1 MRWNIDLGFGGSQ
14 GPWLA
19 WHPQASKDGARKP
32 STWTLRDAEGGTQTT
47 EAPNRAIVLDLSA
60 IRTGWEHA
68 SGRQGVSPER
78 RWNASSTRYEPSP
91 GADWKRCFS
100 LPIALSQDKR
110 ATWEQASLAARIAL
124 DDVLKAIKTTG
135 QDDDGDLL
143 PVVRCTGV
151 KVVQTRAGNTSVPV
165 FELLKWVPRPAA
177 LASPVAHD
185 DDGEVVDDAEP
196 DLPPDTGSDGQA
208 AVAGEGAAA
217 PPRNP
222 RDKLAAYNV
231 QRAKLQQPTALPAA
245 DAEADFDGVDPF
257 GGDHAELASNSAPNA
272 EPVHIPTT
280 TKPLKTRLTRKAASS
295 AKPTS
300 RSKLPES
307 KIPF

>member
-1 MRWNIDLGFGGSQ
+1 MLWNIDLGFGGSQ

-19 WHPQASKDGARKP
+19 WHPQASKDGNRKP

-47 EAPNRAIVLDLSA
+47 EAPNKAIVLDLGA

-124 DDVLKAIKTTG
+124 DDVLKAIRAAG

-165 FELLKWVPRPAA
+165 FALLKWVPRPPA
-177 LASPVAHD
+177 LASPVADD
-185 DDGEVVDDAEP
+185 DDGEVVENADP
-196 DLPPDTGSDGQA
+196 PSPPDAGSDGA
-208 AVAGEGAAA
+208 AVGEQAA
-217 PPRNP
+217 PPPANP

-231 QRAKLQQPTALPAA
+231 QRAKQQQQQPAPLPAA

-257 GGDHAELASNSAPNA
+257 GGDQAELASDFVPPA
-272 EPVHIPTT
+272 EPGHITNAM
-280 TKPLKTRLTRKAASS
+280 KPLKTRPTRKAASP
-295 AKPTS
+295 AKSTS
-300 RSKLPES
+300 RNKLPES
-307 KIPF
+307 KMPF

>member
-1 MRWNIDLGFGGSQ
+1 M
-14 GPWLA
+14 
-19 WHPQASKDGARKP
+19 
-32 STWTLRDAEGGTQTT
+32 
-47 EAPNRAIVLDLSA
+47 
-60 IRTGWEHA
+60 
-68 SGRQGVSPER
+68 
-78 RWNASSTRYEPSP
+78 
-91 GADWKRCFS
+91 
-100 LPIALSQDKR
+100 
-110 ATWEQASLAARIAL
+110 

-143 PVVRCTGV
+143 PGVRCTGV

-208 AVAGEGAAA
+208 AVAGGGSRCTTAQPAGTSWAAC
-217 PPRNP
+217 
-222 RDKLAAYNV
+222 DV

-257 GGDHAELASNSAPNA
+257 GGDHAELASDSAPNA
-272 EPVHIPTT
+272 
-280 TKPLKTRLTRKAASS
+280 
-295 AKPTS
+295 
-300 RSKLPES
+300 
-307 KIPF
+307 